1 LLLAAV
7 RLGAAAELVATD
19 SFDAEPFENLDA
31 VSAPTDVG
39 ETRGLMLRNALG
51 VLINF
56 EWVVATFSTG
66 IKRSDEAI
74 FFDALLDDV
83 DFTLFPMAGLLVCT
97 NSCIID
103 SYGDVDAN
111 EPLGESPSLALLAT
125 IPTAFAQETAE
136 ALDTVDAIEDRLD
149 SGSEIEDTEDRG
161 VVVLDMNFVN
171 FRKEGSDCS
180 LLEKFCRE
188 LLPLNGELLIDL
200 IPKLGPE
207 NNKHCLNR

>member
-1 LLLAAV
+1 
-7 RLGAAAELVATD
+7 
-19 SFDAEPFENLDA
+19 
-31 VSAPTDVG
+31 
-39 ETRGLMLRNALG
+39 
-51 VLINF
+51 
-56 EWVVATFSTG
+56 
-66 IKRSDEAI
+66 
-74 FFDALLDDV
+74 
-83 DFTLFPMAGLLVCT
+83 
-97 NSCIID
+97 
-103 SYGDVDAN
+103 
-111 EPLGESPSLALLAT
+111 LAT